1 MRISRLLTMAAI
13 LFLHGSAQAQDSL
26 PPIVPGENW
35 LEHQTSEDLAPI
47 RSAVI
52 HRLMETPAQATLAAE
67 DQSKKLAKEAVAL
80 PVEGLPDN
88 AKKLGDS
95 QGKALPKSN
104 PASRNANSRKTIP
117 NRAAGP
123 APGLRKDLTISMD
136 GRSELVERE
145 SKPTTKE
152 NRRKYGNKRTAKL
165 PFEKEVPRSTGPQLI
180 KDKTTFP
187 KSPSIDESF
196 EEKNEVPS
204 PKVKTV
210 SANESI
216 LPAKESILPA
226 KDELDSKVESK
237 TKTTPAVQ
245 KAHEPSGNS
254 VKVQSAEHVVRSAG
268 IKPSVVKTT
277 GVQIGLG
284 LISGDGTCPPDIE
297 YWRPHG
303 YDGVWPADEY
313 LCDGGDA
320 NVRATVNRDSVVYGL
335 DLEDTIAHYDT
346 ADGRT
351 LVAPSN
357 SVCIYAP
364 RFASV
369 RKLVGVQQ
377 DERLLRPGE
386 IDLPVPPLVE
396 EATRPPMVVEQP
408 LPTLRLLD
416 IDGPL
421 ALRDRRREVEI
432 DQTQRV
438 AELVREFEAY
448 EDFQVV
454 RLGVDSSAEKARLIE
469 YIVAAV
475 EWSDNDAPEV
485 LVGGQEAAVNKSVE
499 RTGLVY
505 QVEVGS
511 PCLRII
517 KLADR
522 TAAQPGEIVEF
533 TLRYDNIGEQTV
545 DQVTIMDNL
554 TTRLE
559 YVPNSSQSDRE
570 AEFLS
575 EENQGESLALRWEIK
590 EPLLPGDGGII
601 RFRCRVR

>member
-13 LFLHGSAQAQDSL
+13 LFLHGSAQSQDSL
-26 PPIVPGENW
+26 PPIVPGNNL
-35 LEHQTSEDLAPI
+35 LERQTSEDLAPI
-47 RSAVI
+47 RSAVV
-52 HRLMETPAQATLAAE
+52 HRLMETPAKATAVAE
-67 DQSKKLAKEAVAL
+67 GQSKKTVKEDVAL
-80 PVEGLPDN
+80 PVEVLPEN
-88 AKKLGDS
+88 AQKSGDA
-95 QGKALPKSN
+95 QGNALPKSKQ
-104 PASRNANSRKTIP
+104 ASRNANSRKTMP
-117 NRAAGP
+117 PRAVGP

-136 GRSELVERE
+136 GRSGLMERE
-145 SKPTTKE
+145 SMPTPKE

-165 PFEKEVPRSTGPQLI
+165 PFEKEAPRSTGPQLI

-187 KSPSIDESF
+187 KSPSVDEAF
-196 EEKNEVPS
+196 EEKHEVPS

-210 SANESI
+210 SAH
-216 LPAKESILPA
+216 ESILPA
-226 KDELDSKVESK
+226 KDELDSNVESK
-237 TKTTPAVQ
+237 IKTTPAVQ

-254 VKVQSAEHVVRSAG
+254 VMVKSAEHVVRSAG
-268 IKPSVVKTT
+268 IKPSVMKTT

-284 LISGDGTCPPDIE
+284 LMSGDCTCPPDIE

-303 YDGVWPADEY
+303 YEGVWPADEY

-351 LVAPSN
+351 LVTPSN

-469 YIVAAV
+469 SIVAAV